1 MKAICFSVTSA
12 LTFVVLSS
20 NGAPRF
26 DGEMRDAASH
36 DQLSSKLRMAQQS
49 DPIRDS
55 GPAIGEIEKDPA
67 SAQHKRSLLDSSAIL
82 CFRGKLTLVPKRAV
96 LHVPEHLENR
106 FGVNGKVEVK
116 SWQDFY
122 AANRGWIR
130 PLEVT
135 RDEAFGFKPL
145 SEAKLEAIKEST
157 TVVVATFKN
166 GPIAVRPYV
175 DPAEEAA
182 SSDKSETSTPPLK

>member
-1 MKAICFSVTSA
+1 MKALCFFVTSMVM
-12 LTFVVLSS
+12 FVVLSS
-20 NGAPRF
+20 NAAPRY

-49 DPIRDS
+49 DPIKDS
-55 GPAIGEIEKDPA
+55 GPAIGEVEKDPA

-82 CFRGKLTLVPKRAV
+82 CFRGELTLVPKRAV
-96 LHVPEHLENR
+96 LHVPEHLEKR

-175 DPAEEAA
+175 DPSEAAA
-182 SSDKSETSTPPLK
+182 SSDKSETPTPLLK

>member
-1 MKAICFSVTSA
+1 MKALSFFVTSI
-12 LTFVVLSS
+12 LMIVVIPSKA
-20 NGAPRF
+20 APGF

-36 DQLSSKLRMAQQS
+36 DELSSKLRMAQQS
-49 DPIRDS
+49 DPIKDS

-67 SAQHKRSLLDSSAIL
+67 SAQHRRSLLDSSAIL

-182 SSDKSETSTPPLK
+182 PSDKSETSTPPLK

>member
-1 MKAICFSVTSA
+1 
-12 LTFVVLSS
+12 
-20 NGAPRF
+20 
-26 DGEMRDAASH
+26 MRDAASH